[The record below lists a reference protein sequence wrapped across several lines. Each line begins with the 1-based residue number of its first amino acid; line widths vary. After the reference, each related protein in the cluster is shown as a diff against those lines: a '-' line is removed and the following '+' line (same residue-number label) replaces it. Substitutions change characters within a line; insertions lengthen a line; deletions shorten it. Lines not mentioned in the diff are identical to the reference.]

1 MKRACTAHVER
12 HFCKR
17 THLRETALPIA
28 LGREPSRPPHTQ
40 MHQSYPFV
48 LQKKTTVSR
57 PTANR
62 HLTGV
67 ASDAAEVCLTPT
79 VSSSPPLLL
88 LHPDQSGPRICRR
101 HHRLW
106 RATPPPPRPANLL
119 RLRWRPPPDP
129 PSPTAAA
136 LDLNISQAGLC
147 QKTRGFRVEKILP
160 MTVPWDVSDLSFRAG
175 PRRGPPAHFTL

>member
-28 LGREPSRPPHTQ
+28 LGREPSRPPHT
-40 MHQSYPFV
+40 HAPV
-48 LQKKTTVSR
+48 LSLRAEKKTTVSR

-106 RATPPPPRPANLL
+106 RATPRPANLL
-119 RLRWRPPPDP
+119 RLRLRPPPDP
-129 PSPTAAA
+129 PSPTAAS
-136 LDLNISQAGLC
+136 LDLSISQAGLC

-175 PRRGPPAHFTL
+175 PRRGPSAHFTL